1 MLTLTVDTNKYTN
14 NPRLS
19 AAARGYT
26 IGEINGAI
34 ASAGRKLGMLL
45 DTKTKRAIRIKLA
58 NEGLNISIDS
68 YKKLT
73 DAELLGLRDAISD
86 GAGQAMLAAWIEQQ
100 GYEGTPIPQQV
111 DEHDQEM
118 MDWDRDDY

>member
-45 DTKTKRAIRIKLA
+45 DTKT
-58 NEGLNISIDS
+58 
-68 YKKLT
+68 
-73 DAELLGLRDAISD
+73 
-86 GAGQAMLAAWIEQQ
+86 
-100 GYEGTPIPQQV
+100 
-111 DEHDQEM
+111 
-118 MDWDRDDY
+118 